1 MPRKKTEYKN
11 KYSNEIINVNDIN
24 FENDI
29 IEIQPEEVIAL
40 QKVVDEQTMNV
51 IDTFNGEILSPSE
64 LIQKQKELLAERRRQ
79 IQFIMDGKKL
89 EEAMKV
95 MIGMQGITDVF
106 SDMEV
111 MKRVKANT
119 NTAMDLK
126 FLSEAYSKLAEK
138 LSMLQRL
145 DTIDSDGTAKRLN
158 LSLTYKG
165 ANGEQ
170 VNATINTD

>member
-1 MPRKKTEYKN
+1 MPRKKNEPINHDFGKIIDLKDEDLKN
-11 KYSNEIINVNDIN
+11 D
-24 FENDI
+24 F
-29 IEIQPEEVIAL
+29 IEVKPEEVIAL
-40 QKVVDEQTMNV
+40 QKIVDEQTMNV

-64 LIQKQKELLAERRRQ
+64 LIQKQKELLSERRRQ

-111 MKRVKANT
+111 MKRVKTNT

-145 DTIDSDGTAKRLN
+145 DTIDSDGTAKRIN
-158 LSLTYKG
+158 LSLSYKG

-170 VNATINTD
+170 VSATINTD

>member
-1 MPRKKTEYKN
+1 MPRKKKQYEN
-11 KYSNEIINVNDIN
+11 KEFGRIIDIKEEELKKDFIEVN
-24 FENDI
+24 
-29 IEIQPEEVIAL
+29 PEEVNAL
-40 QKVVDEQTMNV
+40 QKVVDEQTLNV
-51 IDTFNGEILSPSE
+51 IETFNGEILSPSE
-64 LIQKQKELLAERRRQ
+64 LIQKQKELLAERRKQ

-106 SDMEV
+106 SDLDV
-111 MKRVKANT
+111 MKRVKDNT

-158 LSLTYKG
+158 LSLSYKG
-165 ANGEQ
+165 VNGEE
-170 VNATINTD
+170 VKATLNTD

>member
-145 DTIDSDGTAKRLN
+145 DTIDSEGTAKRLN

-165 ANGEQ
+165 ANGER

>member
-1 MPRKKTEYKN
+1 MPKKKLEYKN
-11 KYSNEIINVNDIN
+11 QTFNNIIDVENEDLK
-24 FENDI
+24 NDI
-29 IEIQPEEVIAL
+29 IEINPEDVHSL

-51 IDTFNGEILSPSE
+51 INTFNGEILSPSE
-64 LIQKQKELLAERRRQ
+64 LIQKQKELLSERRRQ

-106 SDMEV
+106 SDIEV
-111 MKRVKANT
+111 MNRVKTNT

-145 DTIDSDGTAKRLN
+145 DTIDSEGTAKRLN

>member
-1 MPRKKTEYKN
+1 MPRKKKQYEN
-11 KYSNEIINVNDIN
+11 KEFGRIIDIKEEELKKDFIEVN
-24 FENDI
+24 
-29 IEIQPEEVIAL
+29 PEEVNAL
-40 QKVVDEQTMNV
+40 QKVVDEQ
-51 IDTFNGEILSPSE
+51 TFNGEILSPSE
-64 LIQKQKELLAERRRQ
+64 LIQKQKELLAERRKQ

-106 SDMEV
+106 SDLDV
-111 MKRVKANT
+111 MKRVKDNT

-158 LSLTYKG
+158 LSLSYKG
-165 ANGEQ
+165 VNGEE
-170 VNATINTD
+170 VKATLNTD